1 MAQKDRSTLKSF
13 FETGDI
19 PTEGNYTDLIDS
31 SLSLAEGNT
40 GNINLTGEIT
50 ASGNISSSGTLTAE
64 SLSIT
69 NVVTT
74 HVTASSISSSGDL
87 IASRIL
93 INEGNEL
100 DQMVDFV
107 SLLGVKGGPA
117 IRPGSNMPTSTLIH
131 INGKNLLV
139 DTGLGVSR
147 SICDQGVELHDID
160 AIFITHM
167 HSDHIADLPDAHL
180 QSWVQGRTAPLKVF
194 GPEGI
199 NLITKGFELAY
210 SPDYQYRN
218 EHHGDDMLPMSVAG
232 FNAIQITDN
241 QLIPNDTPGL
251 EILPFVVDHYPVN
264 SSFGFKVSYKGRTV
278 VISGD
283 TIHDGS
289 VQKYSKDVDLLVHSA
304 ISIDIVERMRKLA
317 PIPQMD
323 KILLDIQDYHTSIKE
338 AGEIARDANVKHLLI
353 YHSIPT
359 PRNTLMERVFFRP
372 IEGIFE
378 DYTLSDDGTRV
389 IMPVGNN
396 EIVID
401 KIN

>member
-1 MAQKDRSTLKSF
+1 M
-13 FETGDI
+13 
-19 PTEGNYTDLIDS
+19 GNGS
-31 SLSLAEGNT
+31 VN
-40 GNINLTGEIT
+40 NLTQYQ
-50 ASGNISSSGTLTAE
+50 LPWP
-64 SLSIT
+64 
-69 NVVTT
+69 NVKAV
-74 HVTASSISSSGDL
+74 L
-87 IASRIL
+87 
-93 INEGNEL
+93 
-100 DQMVDFV
+100 
-107 SLLGVKGGPA
+107 
-117 IRPGSNMPTSTLIH
+117 
-131 INGKNLLV
+131 
-139 DTGLGVSR
+139 
-147 SICDQGVELHDID
+147 
-160 AIFITHM
+160 ITHM
-167 HSDHIADLPDAHL
+167 HSDHMADLPDAHL
-180 QSWVQGRTAPLKVF
+180 QSWIQGRTAPLKVY

-199 NLITKGFELAY
+199 NLVTKGFELAY

-218 EHHGDDMLPMSVAG
+218 EHHGDDMLPMSIAG

-289 VQKYSKDVDLLVHSA
+289 VQKYSKNVDLLVHSA
-304 ISIDIVERMRKLA
+304 ISIDIVERMRKFA

-338 AGEIARDANVKHLLI
+338 AGEIARDADVKHLLI

-372 IEGIFE
+372 IEDIFE
-378 DYTLSDDGTRV
+378 DYSLSDDGTRV
-389 IMPVGNN
+389 TMPIDSN
-396 EIVID
+396 EIIID

>member
-1 MAQKDRSTLKSF
+1 MKKL
-13 FETGDI
+13 
-19 PTEGNYTDLIDS
+19 LIF
-31 SLSLAEGNT
+31 LSLIIAFYLISLLALNSHTVQDRILNIGLKIMLSNSEPFLDKKDSLKVVICGSRSPLPSPGRAESCVIIEAGDDIYIFDMGN
-40 GNINLTGEIT
+40 GSVNNLTQYQ
-50 ASGNISSSGTLTAE
+50 LPWP
-64 SLSIT
+64 
-69 NVVTT
+69 NVKAV
-74 HVTASSISSSGDL
+74 L
-87 IASRIL
+87 
-93 INEGNEL
+93 
-100 DQMVDFV
+100 
-107 SLLGVKGGPA
+107 
-117 IRPGSNMPTSTLIH
+117 
-131 INGKNLLV
+131 
-139 DTGLGVSR
+139 
-147 SICDQGVELHDID
+147 
-160 AIFITHM
+160 ITHM
-167 HSDHIADLPDAHL
+167 HSDHMADLPDAHL
-180 QSWVQGRTAPLKVF
+180 QSWIQGRTAPLTVY

-199 NLITKGFELAY
+199 NLVTKGFELAY

-218 EHHGDDMLPMSVAG
+218 EHHGDDMLPMSIAG
-232 FNAIQITDN
+232 FNAIQIIDN

-264 SSFGFKVSYKGRTV
+264 SAFGFKVSYKGRTV

-289 VQKYSKDVDLLVHSA
+289 VQKYSQDADLLVHSA

-359 PRNTLMERVFFRP
+359 PRNNLMERVFFRP
-372 IEGIFE
+372 IEGIYE